1 MSRKRKIQSASEVA
15 LAIFK
20 QNWSKDDIIS
30 LKDLLDCMLEPPE
43 PPSRKLPLGKRGGG
57 YVERKVING
66 KSYFYHRYI
75 REGRRRSLYL
85 GKKHP
90 NEMSAENEGLAAIHR
105 QIF

>member
-1 MSRKRKIQSASEVA
+1 MPRRRKTTSTQLA
-15 LAIFK
+15 LDAVI
-20 QNWSKDDIIS
+20 NWSPEDIRFFQQV
-30 LKDLLDCMLEPPE
+30 LANLLEPPE
-43 PPSRKLPLGKRGGG
+43 PPSPKLPLGKRGGG

-75 REGRRRSLYL
+75 HEGKRRSLYL

-90 NEMSAENEGLAAIHR
+90 NEMSSENEGLAAIHR